1 MKDLK
6 VIEFIDQVAS
16 TDPTVGGGSVSAL
29 SGSFGVALMLMI
41 ARLMKNKDKFEEH
54 HQTLDNMI
62 ETLEKM
68 KDLFIN
74 YVELDSKAFEQVMHA
89 FKMTKEDDQ
98 EKALRKQAIQEGF
111 VKASLIPLQVMQRV
125 VDVAS
130 IASELLSICPPSFI
144 SDGQVGVLMLN
155 SCFEGAKKNVLIN
168 IDSIEDKHQ
177 KQQIQ
182 VKVDE
187 ASSQWKYYLQ
197 QIEQV

>member
-16 TDPTVGGGSVSAL
+16 TDPTRGGGSVSAL

-41 ARLMKNKDKFEEH
+41 ARLMKNKEKFEKH
-54 HQTLDNMI
+54 HQTLDSMI
-62 ETLEKM
+62 ETLEKV
-68 KDLFIN
+68 KGLFID
-74 YVELDSKAFEQVMHA
+74 YVDQDSQAFEQVMNA
-89 FKMTKEDDQ
+89 FKMPKEDEQ
-98 EKALRKQAIQEGF
+98 EKEIRKQAIQQGF
-111 VKASLIPLQVMQRV
+111 IKASLIPLQVMQRV

-130 IASELLSICPPSFI
+130 IANELLSICPPSFM

-168 IDSIEDKHQ
+168 IDSIDDKHQ
-177 KQQIQ
+177 RQQIQ

-197 QIEQV
+197 QVDQI